1 MSTQFSDKLNH
12 LQSMTT
18 TQNSNIKTPFGI
30 EDILY
35 INGNNNNNNNHSNQE
50 NLNKIHANEKNA
62 KSFVKNSDD
71 ELKKS
76 FASER

>member
-1 MSTQFSDKLNH
+1 
-12 LQSMTT
+12 MTT
-18 TQNSNIKTPFGI
+18 TQNANIKTPFGI

-35 INGNNNNNNNHSNQE
+35 INGNNNNHSNQE
-50 NLNKIHANEKNA
+50 NLNKVQAIHEKNA
-62 KSFVKNSDD
+62 KSFMKNSDD